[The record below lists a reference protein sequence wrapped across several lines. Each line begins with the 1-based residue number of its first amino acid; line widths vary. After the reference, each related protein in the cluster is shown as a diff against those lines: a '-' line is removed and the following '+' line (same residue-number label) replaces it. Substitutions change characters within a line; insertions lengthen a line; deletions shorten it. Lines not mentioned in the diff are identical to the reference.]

1 MQNNSIKVK
10 YFKDSIVGLKATLTG
25 CNRNRGYKNKKGRIK
40 KDESGNRF
48 TLVFEEPIKG
58 NNRVI
63 DSIQLDE
70 NDEIV
75 LNEILITF

>member
-1 MQNNSIKVK
+1 MQNNSLKVK

-25 CNRNRGYKNKKGRIK
+25 CNKNRSYENKTGRIK
-40 KDESGNRF
+40 KGKSGNRF
-48 TLVFEEPIKG
+48 SFVFEEPIKV

>member
-10 YFKDSIVGLKATLTG
+10 YFKDSIAGLKATLTG
-25 CNRNRGYKNKKGRIK
+25 CNKNKSYDNKTGRIK
-40 KDESGNRF
+40 KGKSGNRF
-48 TLVFEEPIKG
+48 SFVFEEPING
-58 NNRVI
+58 I

-70 NDEIV
+70 NDKIV